1 MHKYLAVVLLFVVNQ
16 KTFAQKN
23 YWQQQVNVNITVQL
37 NDQTHTLK
45 GFESMEYIN
54 NSPDTITYIWMHV
67 WMNAYKNDQTAF
79 TEQLLQQG
87 NTKFYFSNEKD
98 RGYINQLSF
107 QSNNKNLKIEDHPNY
122 IDIVKIYLE
131 EPLLPKQKTIIT
143 TPFHIKLPANFSRGG
158 HVGQSYQITQWFPK
172 PAVYD
177 ANGWHPMP
185 YLDQGEFYS
194 EFGNYEVTI
203 TLPSNYIVAA
213 TGELQNDEEKIW
225 LKNQSTKGITS
236 NKENIKEIVKN
247 LKGSKKNTV
256 AIETIK
262 SSTTL
267 KTITYKQENVIDFA
281 WFADKSFKVLMD
293 TAMLPSG
300 KIIECQSFYLQK
312 NEFYWSNSITAIKNT
327 LKYRSAKIGEY
338 PYNVCTTVDQPIG
351 FDGGMEYPTIT
362 SIGGNYIFPVDGTIE
377 HEVGHNWFQ
386 SILANNER
394 DHPWL
399 DEGINSY
406 YDNRFLQ
413 RWEDNPNF
421 KKVLLPKQKKKLFSV
436 NSDNYSFIE
445 ILDILNKSQPI
456 NTSSQQFSAVNYNL
470 VAYEK
475 TAEWLKLVEK
485 KIGRKNFDSIIQQ
498 YYNNWKFKHP
508 TPQNFDEAFFNF
520 TIYTDSLQQLRNI
533 TKALNVPTN
542 IKNIGILPIIG
553 LNKYD
558 GIQVGFGLHNYTLNR
573 TKARV
578 FVMPLYATKSSQ
590 LNGLGRIAYYLY
602 PKKYFKRM
610 DFGIASSK
618 FNQNYFENDRAK
630 VKLGFTKIVPFIRL
644 TLKNENFLSQTEKY
658 LQFKHFNITE
668 DNLNFIEVKNPGDTF
683 FLPTKNKA
691 NYYVNQVQF
700 NIVRKTALYPYKIQF
715 QMEQINELLRTTVT
729 ANQYFNYNE
738 KQGID
743 VRFFAGKI
751 NYLVTK
757 TITKQYEYDRFA
769 LNLLSPKG
777 NEDYTYSTYFY
788 GRNSFEKTPSYQI
801 LNRDGNFKFRTDL
814 LASKPGRTD
823 NWLASVNLVSDIPDR
838 INPLQALPFRL
849 PLKLFVDIGTYADVW
864 KKNAGESKFLFDVGL
879 QLSILKGVVEV
890 YLPLFY
896 SKVFSDYSLQL
907 NGKKRTTKNI
917 SFGINLNKLSI
928 KNFIPQ
934 INF

>member
-1 MHKYLAVVLLFVVNQ
+1 MHKLLAITILFFLN
-16 KTFAQKN
+16 KNTFAQKN
-23 YWQQQVNVNITVQL
+23 YWQQQVNINISVQL
-37 NDQTHTLK
+37 NDEKHTLK
-45 GFESMEYIN
+45 GFETIEYIN

-87 NTKFYFSNEKD
+87 NTKFYFSSEKD
-98 RGYINQLSF
+98 RGYINQLNF
-107 QSNNKNLKIEDHPNY
+107 QSNNKNLKIDDHPNY
-122 IDIVKIYLE
+122 IDIVKVYLA

-158 HVGQSYQITQWFPK
+158 HKDQSYQITQWYPK

-177 ANGWHPMP
+177 AQGWHTMP

-194 EFGNYEVTI
+194 EFGNYEVAI

-213 TGELQNDEEKIW
+213 TGELQNEDEKNW
-225 LKNQSTKGITS
+225 LQNQSTKGKEFSKQTIEDIS
-236 NKENIKEIVKN
+236 LKNKSKIKEVPI
-247 LKGSKKNTV
+247 
-256 AIETIK
+256 IIK
-262 SSTTL
+262 SSATFKTL
-267 KTITYKQENVIDFA
+267 IYKQDNVIDFA
-281 WFADKSFKVLMD
+281 WFADKSFKILMD
-293 TAMLPSG
+293 TVMLPSG
-300 KIIECQSFYLQK
+300 KIVQCQSFYLPK
-312 NEFYWSNSITAIKNT
+312 NELYWTSSIATIKNT

-338 PYNVCTTVDQPIG
+338 PYNVCTAVDQPIG

-362 SIGGNYIFPVDGTIE
+362 SIGGNYRITVDGTLE

-386 SILANNER
+386 AILANNER
-394 DHPWL
+394 DYPWL
-399 DEGINSY
+399 DEGINTY
-406 YDNRFLQ
+406 YDNRFLY
-413 RWEDNPNF
+413 RWEDQPNY
-421 KKVLLPKQKKKLFSV
+421 KKAEDPKKKKKLFSL
-436 NSDNYSFIE
+436 NADNFSYIE
-445 ILDILNKSQPI
+445 ILDILKKGQPI
-456 NTSSQQFSAVNYNL
+456 NTSSQKFTATNYNL

-475 TAEWLKLVEK
+475 TADWLKLVEQ
-485 KIGRKNFDSIIQQ
+485 KIGRKNFDSTIKK
-498 YYNNWKFKHP
+498 YFNDWKFKHP
-508 TPQNFDEAFFNF
+508 TPQNFDAAFSNF
-520 TIYTDSLQQLRNI
+520 SIYKDSLQQLRNV
-533 TKALNVPTN
+533 TTSLNVPTN
-542 IKNIGILPIIG
+542 IKKIGVLPVIG

-558 GIQVGFGLHNYTLNR
+558 GLQIGFGIHNYSLIR
-573 TKARV
+573 TKARY
-578 FVMPLYATKSSQ
+578 FVMPLYATKSNQ

-602 PKKYFKRM
+602 PKKYFKRIDM
-610 DFGIASSK
+610 GVAISK
-618 FNQNYFENDRAK
+618 FSQNYFENEGAK
-630 VKLGFTKIVPFIRL
+630 VKLGFTKATPFIRF
-644 TLKNENFLSQTEKY
+644 TFKNENLLSPIEKY
-658 LQFKHFNITE
+658 IQLKHFNITE

-683 FLPTKNKA
+683 YMPTKNKF
-691 NYYVNQVQF
+691 NYYVNQLKF
-700 NIVRKTALYPYKIQF
+700 NIARTSALYPYKIQF
-715 QMEQINELLRTTVT
+715 QLEQINELLRTSIT

-757 TITKQYEYDRFA
+757 TTAKQYEYDRFA

-788 GRNSFEKTPSYQI
+788 GRNAFEKLPSYQI

-823 NWLASVNLVSDIPDR
+823 NWLASINLVSDIPDR
-838 INPLQALPFRL
+838 INPLQTLPFKL
-849 PLKLFVDIGTYADVW
+849 PIKLFADIGTYADVW
-864 KKNAGESKFLFDVGL
+864 KKNSGETKFLFDAGL
-879 QLSILKGVVEV
+879 QLTLLKGVVEV

-928 KNFIPQ
+928 KNLIPQ